1 MARARKK
8 PSLPAPFDDGAD
20 RRFSVAACNL
30 ASAKDNQGRV
40 VAGPRATGRIL
51 VPGARVAER
60 SILLSVAGDVNNR
73 QQRRHIH
80 PLDAMEAKRLLNAWQ
95 AAAGRKLLDAWEATM
110 TGPGCD
116 LSQERVDSTSNP
128 EARTTALIIKQARF
142 ADMRGGMPKESRA
155 VVEHV
160 VLNGKYLRCGLARNG
175 DEMAVMLEQLR
186 IALDVLADYL
196 GLR

>member
-8 PSLPAPFDDGAD
+8 PSLPAPFDDGAN
-20 RRFSVAACNL
+20 RQFSVAACNL
-30 ASAKDNQGRV
+30 TSATDDQGRA
-40 VAGPRATGRIL
+40 VAGPRAEGRIL
-51 VPGARVAER
+51 VPGARVVER
-60 SILLSVAGDVNNR
+60 SILLSIAGDANNR
-73 QQRRHIH
+73 QQRRQVH

-116 LSQERVDSTSNP
+116 LSQERVDSTFNP

-142 ADMRGGMPKESRA
+142 ADMRANMPKESRT

-175 DEMAVMLEQLR
+175 HEAAVMLEQLR
-186 IALDVLADYL
+186 MALDMLADYL